1 MLPAGIST
9 DTAPPLL
16 FEGWPL
22 ALLATVTA
30 QLLKVDD
37 CRLKFQNA
45 ALLAYTAPPPPLA
58 IPGRTDAG
66 LVIAEHSVKLEF
78 RIKIVKLNPANVGG
92 CWEGLN
98 TFAQNKDT
106 WGECII
112 ANAPP

>member
-9 DTAPPLL
+9 DKAPPLL

-37 CRLKFQNA
+37 CRLKLQHA
-45 ALLAYTAPPPPLA
+45 TLLAYTAPPPPLA

-66 LVIAEHSVKLEF
+66 LVRAEHSVKLDF
-78 RIKIVKLNPANVGG
+78 RIKIVKTNPANVGG
-92 CWEGLN
+92 WEKMN
-98 TFAQNKDT
+98 TLAENKET
-106 WGECII
+106 WGDCII